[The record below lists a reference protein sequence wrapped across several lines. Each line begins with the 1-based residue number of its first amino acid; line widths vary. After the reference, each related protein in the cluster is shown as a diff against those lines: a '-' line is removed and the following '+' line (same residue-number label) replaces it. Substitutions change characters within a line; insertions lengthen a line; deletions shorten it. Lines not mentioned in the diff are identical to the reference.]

1 MSKRLKVAG
10 AIAIA
15 LALAAVTAG
24 SVARAGAGSATA
36 IKEAKGCH
44 LNGHGSD
51 IKHVIYL
58 QFDNTHLFR
67 DRTNVAS
74 DLEQMPHLLNF
85 LSDNGTLSDNE
96 HTILISHT
104 AGGILSSLTGL
115 YPDRHGQGVTNS
127 YGYFRPDGSVGF
139 SSSFKYWTD
148 LTDGGNPANSP
159 ATPSA
164 DSNFNMVNGDNG
176 VKNTPAPWVPW
187 ARAGC
192 DVGNVSTANA
202 VLENNTSIVFRTSPA
217 PATLAA
223 PASPGDTNVKV
234 NSVNGLAAG
243 QTVVIQRSNV
253 AAEFNTIAHVGTAG
267 AVGTGVDLTAP
278 LTNAHGTGAAFTVY
292 TVDPTG
298 DMTKVFGEG
307 SPEWIEGRNA
317 QVAPGGTAAAAVAL
331 TDFVGIA
338 VHCGNGGGICKN
350 NADAKEDVLP
360 DEPGGFTGYKGLFGA
375 LYVNPAINNGHD
387 FVDDT
392 SKNPITDPFNHP
404 GFPGFD
410 GMPAKVTLGYIA
422 QMQEAGVPVTFGYI
436 SDAHD
441 NHTNAFPA
449 PSDPNGVFPRASGPG
464 ESDYVQALH
473 DYDQAFATF
482 FERLKKDGINKHNTL
497 FVVTADE
504 NDHFAGGVSND
515 GTWSHTF
522 CNLDTS
528 SSCPSNQIG
537 EVNANLRSL
546 LPNPTSQPAFSV
558 HNDSAPTIYVNN
570 NPVATDP
577 TLRQLE
583 RDVSNAQALDPYV
596 SNQKTPVALYLADK
610 VGERALHMQTADGAR
625 TPSFTL
631 FANPDYFLTAG
642 VTSNPAPG
650 TPTKFNCPDAAHQ
663 AFVCVDYHFAWSH
676 GDATDDIGRT
686 WLGMAGPGV
695 RNLGPTTGVWSD
707 HVDIQPT
714 MLALAGLNND
724 YVSDGRVITQF
735 LRNSALPKGMHKQA
749 AALTQLGTVYKE
761 INAPFGPLSFDV
773 LGASTKAL
781 ASGSGDPTDATYN
794 AISARITSLT
804 NDRNALAAQM
814 RTVLNNAAFGGPVPT
829 TSEIYSLAIQGNALL
844 MRANQLGVGYSP

>member
-24 SVARAGAGSATA
+24 SVTQAGSAATA
-36 IKEAKGCH
+36 AKGDKGCK
-44 LNGHGSD
+44 LHGQGTD

-67 DRTNVAS
+67 DRSNVAS
-74 DLEQMPHLLNF
+74 DLEQMPHLMNF

-115 YPDRHGQGVTNS
+115 YPDRHGQAVSNS

-148 LTDGGNPANSP
+148 TTDGGNPANSP

-164 DSNFNMVNGDNG
+164 DSNFNMVTNGG
-176 VKNTPAPWVPW
+176 ANTPAPWVPW
-187 ARAGC
+187 AREGC

-202 VLENNTSIVFRTSPA
+202 VLENNNAIVFRTNPPA
-217 PATLAA
+217 ATLAA
-223 PASPGDTNVKV
+223 PAAIGATNVKV
-234 NSVNGLAAG
+234 NDTTGLVAG
-243 QTVVIQRSNV
+243 QKVVIQRSNV
-253 AAEFNTIAHVGTAG
+253 AAEFNTIANVGTAG
-267 AVGTGVDLTAP
+267 ATGTGVDLTAP
-278 LTNAHGTGAAFTVY
+278 LTNAHGIGASFTVY

-307 SPEWIEGRNA
+307 SAEWTEGRSA
-317 QVAPGGTAAAAVAL
+317 QVAPSGTAGAAKAL

-338 VHCGNGGGICKN
+338 IHCGAGGGICKN
-350 NADAKEDVLP
+350 NPNARDDVSP
-360 DEPGGFTGYKGLFGA
+360 DDPTGFQGLFGA
-375 LYVNPAINNGHD
+375 LYVNPAINGGHD

-392 SKNPITDPFNHP
+392 NGDPITDPFGHP

-410 GMPAKVTLGYIA
+410 GVPAKVTLGYVA
-422 QMQEAGVPVTFGYI
+422 KMQEAGVPVTFAYI

-441 NHTNAFPA
+441 NHTSAFPA
-449 PSDPNGVFPRASGPG
+449 PFNPNFPRASGPG

-473 DYDQAFATF
+473 DYDQAFKDF
-482 FERLKKDGINKHNTL
+482 FDTLAKHGINKHNTL

-504 NDHFAGGVSND
+504 NDHFAGGVSNN
-515 GTWSHTF
+515 GVWSHTF

-546 LPNPTSQPAFSV
+546 LPSPTTQPFFSV
-558 HNDSAPTIYVNN
+558 HNDSAPTVYVNG
-570 NPVATDP
+570 NPGPSDP
-577 TLRQLE
+577 GWAAMRQLE

-610 VGERALHMQTADGAR
+610 VGEKALHMQTADLAR

-631 FANPDYFLTAG
+631 FANPDFFLTAG
-642 VTSNPAPG
+642 MVTSGPSAG
-650 TPTKFNCPDAAHQ
+650 TPTKSGCGAST

-686 WLGMAGPGV
+686 WLGMVGPGV
-695 RNLGPTTGVWSD
+695 QNLGLTSSVWTD
-707 HVDIQPT
+707 HTDIQPT
-714 MLALAGLNND
+714 MLSLAGLSDD
-724 YVSDGRVITQF
+724 YTPDGRVITQF
-735 LRNSALPKGMHKQA
+735 LKKGALPKGMHKQA
-749 AALTQLGTVYKE
+749 AALTQLGVVYKE

-773 LGASTKAL
+773 LNADSKAL
-781 ASGSGDPTDATYN
+781 ASGNGDPTDNTYN
-794 AISARITSLT
+794 SISARIASLT
-804 NDRNALAAQM
+804 SDRDALAAQM
-814 RTVLNNAAFGGPVPT
+814 RTVLTNAAFGGPVPT
-829 TSEIYSLAIQGNALL
+829 TSQIYGLALQGDTLL
-844 MRANQLGVGYSP
+844 TRANQLGVGYSP